1 MLLTSAQHRDI
12 ARRAIWYFDCYFGAL
27 SQDSVVFT
35 GDGVEDLDRLIS
47 RLNANAQ
54 DNRMLNQKFYCDVG
68 TQYSDPRPFDIEDVY
83 AIREQYIAFYGDV
96 NKPNVYATG
105 SEVAIPVT
113 IADQYGGSSPQIA
126 IE

>member
-54 DNRMLNQKFYCDVG
+54 DNQMLNQKFYCDVG

-83 AIREQYIAFYGDV
+83 AIREQYVAFYGNV
-96 NKPNVYATG
+96 NKPNAYAH
-105 SEVAIPVT
+105 
-113 IADQYGGSSPQIA
+113 
-126 IE
+126 

>member
-96 NKPNVYATG
+96 NRPNVYATG